1 MIVHICKKNGEID
14 ESLKE
19 KESEIEVLY
28 RKINELELRVE
39 NQEQYSRRTSLRF
52 HNIRVPLNNR
62 DSSISPFFLQIWTII
77 DACFCI
83 ISFCSTIVL
92 S

>member
-19 KESEIEVLY
+19 RESEIEVLY

-52 HNIRVPLNNR
+52 HIRVLSNKYF
-62 DSSISPFFLQIWTII
+62 IWMTFKFFL
-77 DACFCI
+77 
-83 ISFCSTIVL
+83 
-92 S
+92 